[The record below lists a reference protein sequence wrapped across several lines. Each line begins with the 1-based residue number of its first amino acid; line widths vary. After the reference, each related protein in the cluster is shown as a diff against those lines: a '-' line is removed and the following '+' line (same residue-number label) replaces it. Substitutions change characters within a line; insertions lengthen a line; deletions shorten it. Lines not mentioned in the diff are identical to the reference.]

1 MMTRS
6 NFLRWSFNDQ
16 YRVLGETE
24 NFRRFVCENLDEIE
38 SEAGARFVVLAIMSA
53 IQTIF
58 LGLILWRVW

>member
-1 MMTRS
+1 MTQS

-16 YRVLGETE
+16 YRVLGEEE

-38 SEAGARFVVLAIMSA
+38 TEAGARFGVLGVMSVVQAIL
-53 IQTIF
+53 